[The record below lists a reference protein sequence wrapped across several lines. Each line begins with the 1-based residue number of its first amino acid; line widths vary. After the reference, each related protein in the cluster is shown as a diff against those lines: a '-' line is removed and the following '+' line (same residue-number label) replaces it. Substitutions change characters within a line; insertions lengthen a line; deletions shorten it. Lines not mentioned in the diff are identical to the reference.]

1 MALTMRKVRMSRISI
16 GTRGS
21 KLALWQAE
29 WVKSELKRI
38 YPDLKIELNK
48 IKTTGDK
55 ILDVPLAQ
63 VGGKGLFVKEIE
75 EALLRHEADIAVHS
89 IKDVPTEFP
98 DSLYLAV
105 ICKRE
110 DPRDA
115 LIISQKSAGSRKQTN
130 PPSPPFSK
138 EARLPSVGQGQD
150 GITKSIIYNIPKG
163 AKIGTSSL
171 RRSCQ
176 LLNIRPDLKIEQL
189 RGNLD
194 TRLKKLDEGHFD
206 AIILAAAGVKRLGL
220 QSRITEI
227 LPFEISL
234 PAIGQG
240 AIGIECRIDDR
251 SINNLIAP
259 LNHPETSIC
268 VKAERA
274 FLKQLEGGCQVPIA
288 AYARIVSQ
296 DSPPH
301 PPLGKGGHRGGVNDS
316 SFITPNSELIMDG
329 LVGSI
334 TGDRIIKGHIEGSP
348 EHAESLGVTLAE
360 DILSRGAKE
369 ILDEVYNKC
378 FPGINGEISS

>member
-1 MALTMRKVRMSRISI
+1 MASMEKSMKINKISI

-29 WVKSELKRI
+29 WIKSELKEL
-38 YPDLKIELNK
+38 YPDLEIELIK

-55 ILDVPLAQ
+55 ILDVPLAK

-89 IKDVPTEFP
+89 MKDVPTEFP
-98 DSLYLAV
+98 DSLHLAV

-115 LIISQKSAGSRKQTN
+115 FISSKKSN
-130 PPSPPFSK
+130 PPLPPLSK
-138 EARLPSVGQGQD
+138 GGRR
-150 GITKSIIYNIPKG
+150 GINRSIIYYLPIG

-176 LLNIRPDLKIEQL
+176 LLNNRPDLKLEQL

-194 TRLKKLDEGHFD
+194 TRLRKLDEGQFD
-206 AIILAAAGVKRLGL
+206 AIILAAAGIKRLGL
-220 QSRITEI
+220 EERISEI
-227 LPFEISL
+227 LSPEISL

-240 AIGIECRIDDR
+240 AIGIECRIDDEF
-251 SINNLIAP
+251 INKLIAP

-274 FLKQLEGGCQVPIA
+274 FLERLEGGCQVPIA
-288 AYARIVSQ
+288 AYARIVNKKSEVRSQ
-296 DSPPH
+296 KSNPPFH
-301 PPLGKGGHRGGVNDS
+301 PLSKGGREGINDS
-316 SFITPNSELIMDG
+316 ALSTPNSKLIMDG

-334 TGDRIIKGHIEGSP
+334 TGDRIIKGYIEGRP
-348 EHAESLGVTLAE
+348 GHAESLGIALAE
-360 DILSRGAKE
+360 DVLSRGAKD
-369 ILDEVYNKC
+369 ILDEVYDRSA
-378 FPGINGEISS
+378 PTIDREISN